1 MEKKKIIWKVA
12 HTHYL
17 AAFSFIKEKKKKY
30 IINIEEK

>member
-1 MEKKKIIWKVA
+1 MEKEKIIWKVA

-17 AAFSFIKEKKKKY
+17 AAFSFIKEKKKY